1 MKMSLEQINKEL
13 VGLDGWN
20 LENDSIK
27 KTYQFENFIESID
40 FINKIAPIAEDMQHH
55 PDIKINYN
63 KVGITLSTHDQGGVT
78 EKDFRL
84 AAKIDKLSA

>member
-1 MKMSLEQINKEL
+1 MSLEQINKEL